1 MSKCLLTGWARRV
14 KWKKIRQLR
23 SYEHR
28 NFLIALMI
36 ANIFDITS
44 GFLLDILGDSN
55 AKEGTRPSDRTHQPQ
70 DTDNLLA
77 LSNFCD
83 SVPF

>member
-55 AKEGTRPSDRTHQPQ
+55 AKEG
-70 DTDNLLA
+70 A
-77 LSNFCD
+77 LDVLKLRDLDKGCLNVAKGWPCES
-83 SVPF
+83 